1 MTKTFHPNNNNN
13 PDTRDPRKYVTRK
26 KDPGKR
32 PLGKLS
38 PRKIAPTLDLKNFV
52 NRENSPSFLVYE

>member
-26 KDPGKR
+26 KDPEKK
-32 PLGKLS
+32 PL
-38 PRKIAPTLDLKNFV
+38 RKIVPQKNCPHPCPKKL
-52 NRENSPSFLVYE
+52 RKSGK